1 MPPKGMPKN
10 ATCPPILPTVSEK
23 GSKPPSTEYPVYFVL
38 IDDAG
43 EVTEFPADANPKNWQ
58 PFEPK
63 DSAYTSLMHTVDVSL
78 ELPASV
84 TAGTYKLGLWI
95 PDGSERLRYNP
106 RYAIHCANG
115 DTDWWI
121 SKDGKYGVNVLTAV
135 EVE

>member
-1 MPPKGMPKN
+1 MKN
-10 ATCPPILPTVSEK
+10 RGFATVFGEH
-23 GSKPPSTEYPVYFVL
+23 PVYFVL

-43 EVTEFPADANPKNWQ
+43 EVTEFPTDANPKNWQ

-95 PDGSERLRYNP
+95 PDGSDRLRYNP
-106 RYAIHCANG
+106 RYPMPCDSIFASSI
-115 DTDWWI
+115 I
-121 SKDGKYGVNVLTAV
+121 YSP
-135 EVE
+135 

>member
-1 MPPKGMPKN
+1 M
-10 ATCPPILPTVSEK
+10 
-23 GSKPPSTEYPVYFVL
+23 
-38 IDDAG
+38 IDNAG

-63 DSAYTSLMHTVDVSL
+63 DSTYTSLTHTVDVSL

-84 TAGTYKLGLWI
+84 TSGTYKLGLWI
-95 PDGSERLRYNP
+95 PDGSDRLRYNP